1 MTEELE
7 KIIQVLSHSGSLKI
21 LKAISKRP
29 ARQKDIIA
37 LTKLDKTIVWRRLNE
52 LFDLGLIRIS
62 FSGATSPKLYELTP
76 LGQRIVQLLEQ
87 MEAEFEKYHSQ
98 APPKDPEK
106 FIGELMGE
114 DRED

>member
-1 MTEELE
+1 VTEKLE
-7 KIIQVLSHSGSLKI
+7 RIIQVLSHSGSLKI

-76 LGQRIVQLLEQ
+76 LGQKVVQLLEQ
-87 MEAEFEKYHSQ
+87 IEKEFEEYHSK
-98 APPKDPEK
+98 APPKDPEE
-106 FIGELMGE
+106 FVGEMLKE
-114 DRED
+114 E

>member
-1 MTEELE
+1 MTEKFE

-37 LTKLDKTIVWRRLNE
+37 ATKLDKTIVWRRLNE

-87 MEAEFEKYHSQ
+87 MEVEFEKYHSHL
-98 APPKDPEK
+98 PKEP
-106 FIGELMGE
+106 GEFVDELLE
-114 DRED
+114 

>member
-1 MTEELE
+1 MTEKLE
-7 KIIQVLSHSGSLKI
+7 RIIQVLSHSGSLKI

-76 LGQRIVQLLEQ
+76 LGQKVVQLLEQ
-87 MEAEFEKYHSQ
+87 IEKEFEEYHSK
-98 APPKDPEK
+98 APPKDPEE
-106 FIGELMGE
+106 FVGEMLKE
-114 DRED
+114 E